1 MVSGFMNSSGS
12 QLRASN
18 RNDLSTRRHVLRVNS
33 ISHGSS
39 GCITRNQQK
48 DRSGGDGRK
57 TGTGSGRFLA
67 GACPP
72 FCGWSQSPFYDLFP
86 DKAGRRT
93 KQAFKSENR
102 TGYLNLVDYYQVYS
116 YDTTK
121 KWLTKI
127 ARDGVLY
134 GAYQYNDE
142 DGRMTRV
149 NFGTGPHAE
158 YGYDASGA
166 LTKIGHFDKDG
177 TLLASAAYEFDLAG
191 NVTKAALDDSLTYK
205 GDATV
210 TYLYD
215 RVNRLTKESC
225 AKAAGSYR
233 TEYDYSYWF
242 DAVGNRTK
250 MVTGDGTTT
259 YLYTARNELTKTTIG
274 GNDTLYTYDYRGNL
288 TKKGSVEYSWDSQ
301 DHMTKVVN
309 GNTTVEFKYDLMGRR
324 VAKKVN
330 DGAWWWYFY
339 DGLKVL
345 AEGSNTSTNRVFYT
359 LGEGAVGG
367 ILYRDRYGT
376 KYAYHYDRLGNVMAV
391 TDLNGAAYA
400 VYTMDAFG
408 NVLEKGTSTGYS
420 SEHATDPQ
428 PYHLTTKEYD
438 PDVGLY
444 YFNARWYDPATGR
457 FVSRAPVPAE
467 REHPYTFCQNQPT
480 AKVDPTGELLLELL
494 IGVCIVGIAGIICW
508 EMIVPSSKCDVCKT
522 VAKNGL
528 NLGSIAESQGN
539 TAYKG
544 SNCEHWLNCAA
555 HGTWHGRECGSEDC
569 QAYLSAAL
577 QACASIGITIVIG
590 KR

>member
-1 MVSGFMNSSGS
+1 M
-12 QLRASN
+12 
-18 RNDLSTRRHVLRVNS
+18 
-33 ISHGSS
+33 
-39 GCITRNQQK
+39 
-48 DRSGGDGRK
+48 
-57 TGTGSGRFLA
+57 
-67 GACPP
+67 
-72 FCGWSQSPFYDLFP
+72 
-86 DKAGRRT
+86 
-93 KQAFKSENR
+93 
-102 TGYLNLVDYYQVYS
+102 
-116 YDTTK
+116 
-121 KWLTKI
+121 
-127 ARDGVLY
+127 Y
-134 GAYQYNDE
+134 GAYEYDSD

-166 LTKIGHFDKDG
+166 LTKITHYSVGGTTVVASVAYDYDK
-177 TLLASAAYEFDLAG
+177 AG
-191 NVTKAALDDSLTYK
+191 NVTKAGLADTLHFK

-215 RVNRLTKESC
+215 HQNRLTREAC
-225 AKAAGSYR
+225 APGGGSYR
-233 TEYDYSYWF
+233 KTYRNLFWY

-250 MVTGDGTTT
+250 LMYYDGSATATTT
-259 YLYTARNELTKTTIG
+259 YLYSARNELTKTTVG
-274 GNDTLYTYDYRGNL
+274 GNDTIYRYDPRGNL
-288 TKKGSVEYSWDSQ
+288 TKKGAIEYSWSSQ
-301 DHMTKVVN
+301 DKLTKVVY

-391 TDLNGAAYA
+391 TDKDGKPYA
-400 VYTMDAFG
+400 HYTMDAFG

-457 FVSRAPVPAE
+457 FVSRDPLPALSGNEYFYANANPVG
-467 REHPYTFCQNQPT
+467 R
-480 AKVDPTGELLLELL
+480 VDPSGESVGDVCEWIAKIVFGLLPCACSNKKPPVLPKPLRPWH
-494 IGVCIVGIAGIICW
+494 GVCRSMTPKHNKAICQTNI
-508 EMIVPSSKCDVCKT
+508 ECEACCAEKTGQSFFSNPNADFVDCMIYCWGT
-522 VAKNGL
+522 FGL
-528 NLGSIAESQGN
+528 D
-539 TAYKG
+539 
-544 SNCEHWLNCAA
+544 WLN
-555 HGTWHGRECGSEDC
+555 GGF
-569 QAYLSAAL
+569 
-577 QACASIGITIVIG
+577 
-590 KR
+590 K